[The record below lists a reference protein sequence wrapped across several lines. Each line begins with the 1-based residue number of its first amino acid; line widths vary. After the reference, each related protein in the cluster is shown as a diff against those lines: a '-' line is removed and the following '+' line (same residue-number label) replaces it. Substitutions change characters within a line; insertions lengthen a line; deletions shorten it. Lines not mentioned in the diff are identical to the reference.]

1 MKNAFG
7 KIFATAAAIAIVLL
21 AAFLPAEIKTARA
34 LSDKADEIASE
45 RIFGDQKS
53 CLTVCY
59 SGRTTTYNDEEIAAP
74 DHEAEYE
81 IHENKINSGHREKA
95 ALVKQRVKRGL
106 SKKCALVASYPL
118 LPAFFEK
125 ISREIERLP
134 KDSKITFSPGG
145 QPKFI
150 ITREKNGIKADER
163 AFYSDV
169 FAAWQR
175 SSTAVITLRTEQ
187 IPPAVTAADNK
198 KQTFLKA
205 RFCTDYSRSG
215 KNRKHNVELA
225 MQKTDGTELSDG
237 ESFSFNKT
245 VGRRSGENG
254 FYEAKIIVGGEYVD
268 GLGGGVCQASTTLYN
283 AALLAGMN
291 VDEAGSHTLAPS
303 YVAPS
308 FDAAVSYGSR
318 DLKFTNCSG
327 GRVFIHTYCS
337 GGKAIAEFYGVENK
351 YHIVRKSVVVSQG
364 EAPEDKIIMDEEG
377 KYFAPDAEEGSMMRI
392 RGGSA
397 SLVSEGYLLYYE
409 SGKCVKTRKIRSDKY
424 MPVRGILVKKP

>member
-7 KIFATAAAIAIVLL
+7 KIAVTAVAVAAALITAL
-21 AAFLPAEIKTARA
+21 APCGIKTALA
-34 LSDKADEIASE
+34 FSDKADEIAAE
-45 RIFGDQKS
+45 RIFDCRKS
-53 CLTVCY
+53 ALTVYY
-59 SGRTTTYNDEEIAAP
+59 SGKSATYTDEDIVAP
-74 DHEAEYE
+74 DHDSEYE
-81 IHENKINSGHREKA
+81 IRENKINAAHYEKS
-95 ALVKQRVKRGL
+95 ALVKRRVKL
-106 SKKCALVASYPL
+106 SWSKKRALVASYPL

-125 ISREIERLP
+125 ISREVELLP
-134 KDSKITFSPGG
+134 KDSEMTFTPNGH
-145 QPKFI
+145 PKFV

-163 AFYSDV
+163 AFYSDA

-175 SSTAVITLRTEQ
+175 SPNAVITLKTEK
-187 IPPAVTAADNK
+187 ISPAVTAEDNK

-205 RFCTDYSRSG
+205 RFYTDYSRSG

-225 MQKTDGTELSDG
+225 MQKIDGTELSDG

-245 VGRRSGENG
+245 VGRRSEKNG

-327 GRVFIHTYCS
+327 GKIFIRAYCS
-337 GGKAIAEFYGVENK
+337 EGKAVAEFYGVKNE
-351 YHIVRKSVVVSQG
+351 YDIVRKSVIVSQG
-364 EAPEDKIIMDEEG
+364 EAPEDEIIIDEEG
-377 KYFAPDAEEGSMMRI
+377 KYFAPDADEGSMMRI

-409 SGKCVKTRKIRSDKY
+409 NGKCVKTRKIRSDKY